1 MKLANISDEL
11 TGKFFNDAP
20 NKTAKTLETAKRAVK
35 GTKDTGVNTAKT
47 VFSGIAMIF
56 KGGKFTTEA
65 VMSQIGNM
73 MANHNGKVEY
83 GKNSIAMAD
92 LYNSGQI
99 TRLDDSIS
107 KDVMRYFNR
116 HCNKAGIK
124 YSVMKEAGTDNYYV
138 FFKSKELEAI
148 TTIVQES
155 YKDYLKENNRR
166 GKQQEQGREEDD
178 KKKESVREKLKSFQ
192 EYVKEYSA
200 EEPEHSRNR
209 SDRSR

>member
-1 MKLANISDEL
+1 MANISDEL
-11 TGKFFNDAP
+11 TGKFFDSAP
-20 NKTAKTLETAKRAVK
+20 DKTARALKTARQTVKETKNA
-35 GTKDTGVNTAKT
+35 GVNAAKAAA
-47 VFSGIAMIF
+47 SGIVMIF

-83 GKNSIAMAD
+83 GKNSVAMED
-92 LYNSGQI
+92 LYNSGQV

-107 KDVMRYFNR
+107 KDVMKYFNK

-124 YSVMKEAGTDNYYV
+124 YSVMKDAGTDNYYV
-138 FFKSKELEAI
+138 FFKSKELDAI

-155 YKDYLKENNRR
+155 YKDYLKESSRR
-166 GKQQEQGREEDD
+166 GKQQEQGREEGDD

-192 EYVKEYSA
+192 EYVKEHSS
-200 EEPEHSRNR
+200 EEPEKSRNR